1 MNSLALYVPLI
12 VLWLRTVMNITWLV
26 RLGRETSYRI
36 GRGAKAPRASDGVAR
51 LFIVTPALNEQNHI
65 GDYLAHICE
74 RLTSHAGLVSRMVVV
89 CNDSET
95 GDSSSTSGL
104 HTWDAAM
111 HALDVPGASAISSK
125 VDVIRYSGEARRP
138 GQINFAC
145 DYLRRNH
152 GLASHDFVLLL
163 DVDAILDENFFCAV
177 ADHVKCSRADL
188 AQVQSIYLSDA
199 NGRYYDTAAAQWQ
212 NYFML
217 SRERARFMRRERLNE
232 DDLKLNGYFWY
243 TANGVVIRYSMIEAV
258 GGFVESCAVDDL
270 STSGMFCAVGCRV
283 ALLDTFL
290 SVEQVPGP
298 TADFKQK
305 LFWCSS
311 YVEMFRM
318 LGSRMLGGKAGIG
331 YIAFRISHFIVWIL
345 RAPVIL
351 GLAAACGMNCRL
363 IGACALSY
371 LAYLA
376 SSYAFPFVFLP
387 RTRRLLR
394 IGSARGLLCLAIY
407 PLVQSL
413 IPWTMVAKRGA
424 LRLCSSSVMGSPKK
438 SAGV

>member
-1 MNSLALYVPLI
+1 MNTFALYVPLI
-12 VLWLRTVMNITWLV
+12 VLWLRTVMNIAWLV
-26 RLGRETSYRI
+26 RLGRETSYRM
-36 GRGAKAPRASDGVAR
+36 GRDATAPSASDGVAR

-65 GDYLAHICE
+65 GDFLAHVCE

-95 GDSSSTSGL
+95 GDSSSTSGPY
-104 HTWDAAM
+104 TWDAAI
-111 HALDVPGASAISSK
+111 HALGVSGASAISSK
-125 VDVIRYSGEARRP
+125 VDVIRYSGKARRP

-145 DYLRRNH
+145 DFLRRNH

-163 DVDAILDENFFCAV
+163 DVDAILDKNFFCAV
-177 ADHVKCSRADL
+177 ADHVKYSRADL
-188 AQVQSIYLSDA
+188 AQVQSIYVSDA
-199 NGRYYDTAAAQWQ
+199 NRRHYDAAAAQWQ

-217 SRERARFMRRERLNE
+217 SRERTRFMRRERLNE
-232 DDLKLNGYFWY
+232 DDLALNGYFWY
-243 TANGVVIRYSMIEAV
+243 TANGVVIRYSLIEEV
-258 GGFVESCAVDDL
+258 GGFFENCAVDDL
-270 STSGMFCAVGCRV
+270 STSGMFCAMGCRV

-290 SVEQVPGP
+290 SVEQVSGP
-298 TADFKQK
+298 TADLKQK
-305 LFWCSS
+305 IFWCSS

-318 LGSRMLGGKAGIG
+318 LGSRVLGGKAGIG

-351 GLAAACGMNCRL
+351 GLVMACAMDSRH

-371 LAYLA
+371 LAYLV

-387 RTRRLLR
+387 RTRGGLR
-394 IGSARGLLCLAIY
+394 MRSARGLLCLALY

-413 IPWTMVAKRGA
+413 VPWMMVAKRGA
-424 LRLCSSSVMGSPKK
+424 LRLCGSSVLGSPKK

>member
-1 MNSLALYVPLI
+1 MNTLALYVPLI

-26 RLGRETSYRI
+26 RLARETSYRI
-36 GRGAKAPRASDGVAR
+36 SRDAKAPRASNGGAR

-74 RLTSHAGLVSRMVVV
+74 RLASHAGLVERMVVV
-89 CNDSET
+89 CNDSEA

-111 HALDVPGASAISSK
+111 RALGASGASAISST
-125 VDVIRYSGEARRP
+125 VDVIRYSGEARRS

-145 DYLRRNH
+145 AYLRRNH
-152 GLASHDFVLLL
+152 GLASNDFVLLL
-163 DVDAILDENFFCAV
+163 DVDAILDDNFFCAV
-177 ADHVKCSRADL
+177 ADHVECSRADL
-188 AQVQSIYLSDA
+188 AQVQSIYLSAA
-199 NGRYYDTAAAQWQ
+199 NGSHYDAAAALWQ

-217 SRERARFMRRERLNE
+217 SRERARFIRRERLNE
-232 DDLKLNGYFWY
+232 DDLTLNGYFWY
-243 TANGVVIRYSMIEAV
+243 TANGVVIRYSLIEAV
-258 GGFVESCAVDDL
+258 GGFVESCAIDDL
-270 STSGMFCAVGCRV
+270 STSGMFCAAGCRV

-290 SVEQVPGP
+290 SVEQAPGS

-318 LGSRMLGGKAGIG
+318 LGSRMLGGNAGIG
-331 YIAFRISHFIVWIL
+331 YILFRISHFVVWIL

-351 GLAAACGMNCRL
+351 GSAIACGMDYRL
-363 IGACALSY
+363 VGACALSY

-387 RTRRLLR
+387 RTRRSLR
-394 IGSARGLLCLAIY
+394 VGSPRGLLCLAIY

-413 IPWTMVAKRGA
+413 VPWLMVAKRGA
-424 LRLCSSSVMGSPKK
+424 LRLCGSSVMGLPKK